1 MTVNQYVN
9 AIANKIKCSG
19 DKKKEI
25 KQQLLTDI
33 NLRIS
38 QGEKPE
44 DVMAQMGSV
53 KEIADSFNENISDI
67 EKKRY
72 SRNKALKIVIPCVMA
87 FVLLLCFGYWFIPK
101 SYDIGKSEYFNA
113 EDVEAAMKETVEL
126 LDAGEYETL
135 QENSIAQIKSF
146 LNAEAIEKGKSP
158 ISDDWGERE
167 KFGTV
172 YMVELVQCGSH
183 FAVGEIMVSYE
194 NVVVTYRLTYDREM
208 RLAGIYMR

>member
-1 MTVNQYVN
+1 MTANQYVN
-9 AIANKIKCSG
+9 AITKKIKCSG

-33 NLRIS
+33 NLRID

-53 KEIADSFNENISDI
+53 KEIADSFNENISDS

-72 SRNKALKIVIPCVMA
+72 SRNKTLKIVIPCVLVL
-87 FVLLLCFGYWFIPK
+87 VLLLGFGYWIIPK
-101 SYDIGKSEYFNA
+101 SYDIGKSGYFNA
-113 EDVEAAMKETVEL
+113 ADVETAMKETVEL
-126 LDAGEYETL
+126 LDSGEYELL
-135 QENSIAQIKSF
+135 QENAIAQIKPF
-146 LNAEAIEKGKSP
+146 LNSEALEKGKEP

-167 KFGTV
+167 KFGAV

-183 FAVGEIMVSYE
+183 FAVGEITVSYE
-194 NVVVTYRLTYDREM
+194 NVAVTYRLTYDKDM

>member
-38 QGEKPE
+38 QGERPE
-44 DVMAQMGSV
+44 DIMAQMGSI
-53 KEIADSFNENISDI
+53 KEIADSFNENISDS
-67 EKKRY
+67 EQKRY

-87 FVLLLCFGYWFIPK
+87 FVILLCLGYWVIPK
-101 SYDIGKSEYFNA
+101 TYDIGKSEYFNA
-113 EDVEAAMKETVEL
+113 ADVEAAMKETVEL
-126 LDAGEYETL
+126 IDAGEYASL
-135 QENSIAQIKSF
+135 QENAIVQMKSY
-146 LNAEAIEKGKSP
+146 LDAEALRNGKAM

-167 KFGTV
+167 KFGAV

-194 NVVVTYRLTYDREM
+194 NVVVTYRLTYDKEM